1 MNAPRPVVV
10 LSIRTGGYAGRRPNS
25 ASVTRPPT
33 MSETIRLPETD
44 RLDEHLSLLAD
55 SERRTIITHLQ
66 DASTDTASL
75 GDLATALAAHTPC
88 DRNHARIR
96 LHHSHLP
103 RLAQTP
109 LLSYDPA
116 TTTVEYH
123 GHPELE
129 TLLDIIQTHETP
141 PPNTEP

>member
-1 MNAPRPVVV
+1 
-10 LSIRTGGYAGRRPNS
+10 
-25 ASVTRPPT
+25 
-33 MSETIRLPETD
+33 MSETIRLPEPD

-55 SERRTIITHLQ
+55 SERRTLITHLR
-66 DASTDTASL
+66 DTSTDTASL
-75 GDLATALAAHTPC
+75 ADLATALANHTPC
-88 DRNHARIR
+88 DRAHARIR
-96 LHHSHLP
+96 LHHGHLP

-123 GHPELE
+123 GDPELE
-129 TLLDIIQTHETP
+129 TLLAILHTYETP